1 MGLDLQHLKPIH
13 QSKNEET
20 LEYLSLHELS
30 QSPDYLIRNVDYLV
44 DKEFDVDDIKKVI
57 YFHQVGYQRKGM
69 KGSFYK
75 DFKNDGLYFDYFDL
89 ESLHRAYSYLEAD
102 HISTLSELQQ
112 NFQKNFIDN
121 FIVGESIFE
130 ISW

>member
-1 MGLDLQHLKPIH
+1 MGLDLQHLIPTH
-13 QSKNEET
+13 PNEQEDT

-30 QSPDYLIRNVDYLV
+30 QSPNYLIRNANFIIDKYL
-44 DKEFDVDDIKKVI
+44 DVYEMKKVI

-75 DFKNDGLYFDYFDL
+75 DFKNDGVYFDL

-102 HISTLSELQQ
+102 HISSLTELQQ

-121 FIVGESIFE
+121 FIVGESIFQ

>member
-1 MGLDLQHLKPIH
+1 MGLDLQHLKPAY
-13 QSKNEET
+13 QNKKEET

-30 QSPDYLIRNVDYLV
+30 QSPDYLIRNVDFLV
-44 DKEFDVDDIKKVI
+44 DKEFDVDEIKKVI

-75 DFKNDGLYFDYFDL
+75 DFKNDGLYFDL

-102 HISTLSELQQ
+102 HISSLSELQH
-112 NFQKNFIDN
+112 NFQNNFIDN
-121 FIVGESIFE
+121 FVVGESIFN

>member
-13 QSKNEET
+13 QSKNEEI
-20 LEYLSLHELS
+20 LEYFLLDELS
-30 QSPDYLIRNVDYLV
+30 QSQEDYLIRNVDFLV
-44 DKEFDVDDIKKVI
+44 DKEFDVDHIKKVI

-75 DFKNDGLYFDYFDL
+75 DFKNDGLYFDL

-102 HISTLSELQQ
+102 HISSLSELQH

-121 FIVGESIFE
+121 FVVGESIFN

>member
-1 MGLDLQHLKPIH
+1 MGLDLQHLKPAH
-13 QSKNEET
+13 QNKKEET

-30 QSPDYLIRNVDYLV
+30 QSPDYLIRNVDFLV

-57 YFHQVGYQRKGM
+57 YFHQAGYQRKGM

-75 DFKNDGLYFDYFDL
+75 DFKNDGLYFDL

-102 HISTLSELQQ
+102 HISSLSELQH

-121 FIVGESIFE
+121 FVVGESILN